1 MERTCPHCKAP
12 VDSFLFSC
20 SKCGA
25 RVTAGLDIH
34 GLKTEGKADGER
46 SLDDE
51 FRRMLEN
58 PSSLPPAV
66 SEPSAQD
73 RAKVTKKRRWRR
85 GK

>member
-1 MERTCPHCKAP
+1 M
-12 VDSFLFSC
+12 
-20 SKCGA
+20 
-25 RVTAGLDIH
+25 TAGLDIH

-58 PSSLPPAV
+58 PTSLPPAV
-66 SEPSAQD
+66 TEPSALERQSV
-73 RAKVTKKRRWRR
+73 KKKRRWRR